1 MRVSQHRPRRC
12 KDTCR
17 GEEEGGVPVLGVVVA
32 MAGDGDNGHGG
43 KSGAESVLVGDE
55 ETGEARRAERADP
68 RKTSGPV

>member
-1 MRVSQHRPRRC
+1 
-12 KDTCR
+12 
-17 GEEEGGVPVLGVVVA
+17 LGVVVA